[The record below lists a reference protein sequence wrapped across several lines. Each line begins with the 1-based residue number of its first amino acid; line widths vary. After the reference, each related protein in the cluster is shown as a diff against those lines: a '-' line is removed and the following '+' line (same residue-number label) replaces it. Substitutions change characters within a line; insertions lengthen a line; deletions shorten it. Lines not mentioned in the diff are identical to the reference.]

1 MTQHEELFC
10 SLDSDGGPGMGGTGP
25 PGPGV
30 DAAGPAQSFQPAA
43 EPGGSHTF
51 RGDDGRVHFNL
62 LGWDGTGG
70 APHLFPD
77 GGAT

>member
-1 MTQHEELFC
+1 
-10 SLDSDGGPGMGGTGP
+10 MGGTGP
-25 PGPGV
+25 PTPE
-30 DAAGPAQSFQPAA
+30 DWFHPAA

-77 GGAT
+77 GGRP